1 MGARVGEEKGDGAIV
16 SAGVGLRQQ
25 VGYQSVIDIGLKG
38 NLATGNG
45 ERSEVSLVTGYSLFF
60 LTATPTYYVWVGAT
74 VG

>member
-1 MGARVGEEKGDGAIV
+1 LVAEVGARVGEEKGDGAIV

-45 ERSEVSLVTGYSLFF
+45 
-60 LTATPTYYVWVGAT
+60 
-74 VG
+74 